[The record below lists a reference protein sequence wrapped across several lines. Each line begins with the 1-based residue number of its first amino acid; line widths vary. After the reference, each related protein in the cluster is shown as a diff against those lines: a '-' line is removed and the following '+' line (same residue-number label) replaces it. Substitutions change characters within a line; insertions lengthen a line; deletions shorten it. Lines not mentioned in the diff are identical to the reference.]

1 VPDLPILPSVGLGG
15 FVSEGG
21 ILMGNFLSK
30 RKQDDPPV
38 EEVRSHQVKIMLND
52 KEISLLD
59 DVRGRLNRAEV
70 MRYLL
75 MDKMPAPVPA
85 LNTLAWTELSR
96 ASANLNQLTHHLN
109 AGGAFEVE
117 QVKVMLERFRA
128 ALIGATK

>member
-1 VPDLPILPSVGLGG
+1 
-15 FVSEGG
+15 
-21 ILMGNFLSK
+21 MGNFLSK